1 VVSSPTTVRNPP
13 RESCSGSCGCSTDRT
28 PTSRRDEG
36 SCFDTCISWDLEG
49 KKAVRTRAWE
59 IVSKS
64 RSRVDACDSAETRER
79 HSGSLDRQR
88 RCLIYSV
95 RLSRDLRGE

>member
-1 VVSSPTTVRNPP
+1 VGEGLVSSPTTVRNPP
-13 RESCSGSCGCSTDRT
+13 RESCSGPCGGETERT

-36 SCFDTCISWDLEG
+36 SCFDICISWNLEG

-64 RSRVDACDSAETRER
+64 KSRVDACLRAETRET
-79 HSGSLDRQR
+79 HSRSLD
-88 RCLIYSV
+88 
-95 RLSRDLRGE
+95 

>member
-1 VVSSPTTVRNPP
+1 VSSPTTVKNPP
-13 RESCSGSCGCSTDRT
+13 RESCSGSCGGETERT

-36 SCFDTCISWDLEG
+36 SCFDICISWNLEG

-64 RSRVDACDSAETRER
+64 RSRVDAWLRAETWET
-79 HSGSLDRQR
+79 HSGSLDWQR